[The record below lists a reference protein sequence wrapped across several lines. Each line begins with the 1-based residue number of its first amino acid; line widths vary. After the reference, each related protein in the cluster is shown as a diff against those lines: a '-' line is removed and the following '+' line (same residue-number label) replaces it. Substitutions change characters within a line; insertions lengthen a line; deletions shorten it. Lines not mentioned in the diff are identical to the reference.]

1 MQNSNTK
8 TYVTKSCAVVDNG
21 RDAVLNATRMI
32 YKTVYKDGTDQS
44 MGIGAISISRTDILS
59 TPELSPTFT
68 SKASRFGGCPTYWK
82 PVLDRV

>member
-59 TPELSPTFT
+59 TPRVIAYIHEQSQQIWRMPHLLE
-68 SKASRFGGCPTYWK
+68 ASVG
-82 PVLDRV
+82 